1 MKHIKSFEKIYFPHS
16 TITEVPDI
24 ESVVPKELVYRIF
37 EKYSLSCDPKQNKS
51 LNEVEY
57 TIDNNHIKCSFTA
70 YTYDGKV
77 TNQILVTLKRIANEL
92 KADDFTFGNYSRF
105 GSYLVTFEYSNET
118 LQKLEIEQ
126 NSNKYN
132 L

>member
-1 MKHIKSFEKIYFPHS
+1 MIRLKRFEDIKMPDY

-24 ESVVPKELVYRIF
+24 ESVVTKETIYSTF
-37 EKYSLSCDPKQNKS
+37 ERYSLSCDPKQNKS

-70 YTYDGKV
+70 YTYDGQVSK
-77 TNQILVTLKRIANEL
+77 NILDTLSKIAKKL
-92 KADDFTFGNYSRF
+92 KADDFTFGNFSRF
-105 GSYLVTFEYSNET
+105 GSYLVTFEYTNET
-118 LQKLEIEQ
+118 LQKLELEQ
-126 NSNKYN
+126 NIDKYN